1 MNHDHFDWVVMP
13 FIMISIVVF
22 ESLLTLL
29 SIFKKG
35 IFIDQRKL
43 LMTKTNK
50 ELRSMLVGV
59 KRVSNLRKFELVELL
74 VN

>member
-1 MNHDHFDWVVMP
+1 MNHDQFDWIILP
-13 FIMISIVVF
+13 FIIISIAVF
-22 ESLLTLL
+22 ESLITLL
-29 SIFKKG
+29 SILKNG
-35 IFIDQRKL
+35 VYVDQRKL